1 MIRNYGKTIFW
12 TIFSD
17 FFSEAVFFSDIFD
30 FVGLILV
37 GYFFLD
43 SFESVLLKIVSRK
56 YDFIAVPVSC
66 FLCCLNFFDHFFI
79 FGSLVFARLMAYGQR

>member
-12 TIFSD
+12 TFFSD
-17 FFSEAVFFSDIFD
+17 FFSEAVFFSDIFCRPH
-30 FVGLILV
+30 FGWL
-37 GYFFLD
+37 FFLD
-43 SFESVLLKIVSRK
+43 SFESVLLKIVSRR

>member
-1 MIRNYGKTIFW
+1 MERPFFGQFFLIIFRRQC
-12 TIFSD
+12 
-17 FFSEAVFFSDIFD
+17 FFLTF

-79 FGSLVFARLMAYGQR
+79 FGPLVFARLMAYGQR